1 MDVQARGA
9 GGLSAQLYRQIGSAE
24 LLARQTGQAAGSAAP
39 AAGSAAP
46 AAPPAQSAGRASS
59 AGLMAPAAGGANA
72 TSQTL
77 FNAQMIGQSD
87 EPELAAADEAA
98 ETPESAGASSGEVTA
113 SDDDNG
119 WSAAEQAFM
128 DFMSMTPA
136 ERYRQM
142 FLADEGLTEE
152 DLAAMS
158 PEDRAKIETKIR
170 ERIDAAVKDQAT
182 EGVGDTASAEAGAAP
197 QAPAAAAAPPPPQVA
212 GADAVPGTGA
222 PGDALGF
229 GDGSDLDEMIRLATR
244 A

>member
-1 MDVQARGA
+1 
-9 GGLSAQLYRQIGSAE
+9 
-24 LLARQTGQAAGSAAP
+24 
-39 AAGSAAP
+39 
-46 AAPPAQSAGRASS
+46 
-59 AGLMAPAAGGANA
+59 MAPAAGGANA

-170 ERIDAAVKDQAT
+170 ERIDAAVKDQTT

-197 QAPAAAAAPPPPQVA
+197 QAPAWSPARLEDVSE
-212 GADAVPGTGA
+212 ADVEAYFALVQDGDELHLSDNLLPVPE
-222 PGDALGF
+222 DA
-229 GDGSDLDEMIRLATR
+229 R
-244 A
+244 